1 MLPSADTA
9 VFFIRLSRPDLDKS
23 TIITAPNR
31 TVPHILSV
39 TDFHISLQKDT
50 LCAAYLI
57 YSTNLAG
64 QRRLLP
70 WEPGRGRRQQT
81 EASVGQW
88 FTYIAPRRFLCFG
101 GGMSD

>member
-1 MLPSADTA
+1 MENSHMGRDTGA
-9 VFFIRLSRPDLDKS
+9 LICSLLRIRLFFFIRLSRPDLDKS

-57 YSTNLAG
+57 YSTN
-64 QRRLLP
+64 
-70 WEPGRGRRQQT
+70 
-81 EASVGQW
+81 
-88 FTYIAPRRFLCFG
+88 
-101 GGMSD
+101 